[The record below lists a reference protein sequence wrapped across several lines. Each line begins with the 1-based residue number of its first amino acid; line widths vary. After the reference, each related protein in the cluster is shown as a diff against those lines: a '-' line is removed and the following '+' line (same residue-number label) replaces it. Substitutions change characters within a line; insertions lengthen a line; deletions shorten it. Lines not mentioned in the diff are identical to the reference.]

1 MKNTA
6 LVSSTESALTEDL
19 TLASMLKN
27 CAYKVGIKL
36 RRHIL
41 ATHKELEI
49 LRSCSRLIN
58 SGSNHKVYIVAP
70 AGNKQTDFITKTLI
84 HFGVSCGRISV
95 VSSGP
100 GLQNSG
106 TIYLLVG
113 N

>member
-1 MKNTA
+1 MKNLA
-6 LVSSTESALTEDL
+6 LVSNTESALAEDL
-19 TLASMLKN
+19 TLASILKN

-36 RRHIL
+36 RKHIL

-58 SGSNHKVYIVAP
+58 LESNHKVYIVAP
-70 AGNKQTDFITKTLI
+70 AGNKQTDFIIKTLM

-95 VSSGP
+95 VPSVP
-100 GLQNSG
+100 GLQDSR

-113 N
+113 S